1 MVLVGACHLPY
12 DCHYIDGNQ
21 KMKTRMEILA
31 NMLQKLGLSPD
42 RFRIEYISAAEGVK
56 FAEVVREMAAKLNE
70 IGKDK
75 VKAENE
81 KLKPNLDRMLERKSK

>member
-1 MVLVGACHLPY
+1 
-12 DCHYIDGNQ
+12 
-21 KMKTRMEILA
+21 MEILA